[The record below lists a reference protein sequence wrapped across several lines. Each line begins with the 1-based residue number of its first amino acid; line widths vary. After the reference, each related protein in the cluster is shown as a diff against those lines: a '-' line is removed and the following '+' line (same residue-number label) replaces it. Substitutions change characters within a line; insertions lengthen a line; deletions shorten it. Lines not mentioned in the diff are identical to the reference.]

1 VPQTQI
7 RQPQE
12 QAKGGQISQA
22 IPMNGQ
28 GPQLQGDGINFG
40 VNQHRRI
47 VPAQAVGLARAVTVF
62 TTFISIVKFEIKSLN
77 PLNIRNQTIQR
88 DTMTQDTMTESDA
101 INRRSRNI
109 TEGVARAPNRSMY
122 YAMGYEAEDF
132 KKPMVG
138 VANGHS
144 TITPCNSGLQKL
156 ADAAINAIEEAGG
169 NAQVFGTPTI
179 SDGMAMGTEGMK
191 YSLVSREVIS
201 DCIETCVQGQ
211 WMDGVLVIG
220 GCDKNMPGGLM
231 GMLRANVPSIY
242 VYGGTILP
250 GHYKG
255 QDLNIVSVFEAVG
268 EHAAG
273 RMSDEDLLQIERRAV
288 PGPGSCGGMYT
299 ANTMSSALEAL
310 GMSLPYSSTMA
321 NVHDEKTDSAK
332 ASAKV
337 LIEAIKK
344 NLKPR
349 DIVTKEAIENA
360 VAVIMAT
367 GGSTNAVLHFLA
379 IAHTAGVEWTI
390 DDFERIRQ
398 KTPVLC
404 DLKPSGKYLAVDLH
418 KAGGIPQVMKTLLA
432 AGLLNGD
439 CITISGQTI
448 TEVLQDV
455 PAVPRADQDVIRPIS
470 NPLYTHGHL
479 AVLKGNLSPE
489 GCVAKIT
496 GLKNPVM
503 TGPARVFDDE
513 QTAMTAIL
521 GGKIKAGDVMVLRY
535 LGPKGGPG
543 MPEMLAPTGAL
554 VGAGLGE
561 SVGLITDGRF
571 SGGTWGMVVGHVAP
585 EAAAGGNIAFIK
597 ENDSITIDAK
607 QLLLQLNI
615 SDEEL
620 AARKVGW
627 KAPLPR
633 YTRGVQAKFAFN
645 ASSASKGAVL
655 DDY

>member
-1 VPQTQI
+1 MDT
-7 RQPQE
+7 
-12 QAKGGQISQA
+12 K
-22 IPMNGQ
+22 
-28 GPQLQGDGINFG
+28 
-40 VNQHRRI
+40 
-47 VPAQAVGLARAVTVF
+47 T
-62 TTFISIVKFEIKSLN
+62 IK
-77 PLNIRNQTIQR
+77 
-88 DTMTQDTMTESDA
+88 
-101 INRRSRNI
+101 INRRSANI
-109 TEGVARAPNRSMY
+109 TEGKSRAPNRSMY
-122 YAMGYEAEDF
+122 YGMGYQESDF
-132 KKPMVG
+132 GKPMIG

-156 ADAAINAIEEAGG
+156 ADAAVAAIEAAGG
-169 NAQVFGTPTI
+169 NAQIFGTPTI

-211 WMDGVLVIG
+211 WMDGVLVVG
-220 GCDKNMPGGLM
+220 GCDKNMPGGMM
-231 GMLRANVPSIY
+231 GMLRANVPAIY

-268 EHAAG
+268 ENAAG
-273 RMSDEDLLQIERRAV
+273 KLSDEDLHQIEQRAI
-288 PGPGSCGGMYT
+288 PGTGSCGGMYT
-299 ANTMSSALEAL
+299 ANTMSSAFEAL
-310 GMSLPYSSTMA
+310 GMSLPFSSTMA
-321 NVHDEKTDSAK
+321 NPHDEKMNSAQE
-332 ASAKV
+332 SAKV
-337 LIEAIKK
+337 LIEAVKK
-344 NLKPR
+344 DIKPR
-349 DIVTKEAIENA
+349 DIVTKKSLENA

-379 IAHTAGVEWTI
+379 IAHAAGVEWTI
-390 DDFERIRQ
+390 DDFERVRR
-398 KTPVLC
+398 KVPVLC

-418 KAGGIPQVMKTLLA
+418 NAGGIPQVMKTLLA
-432 AGLLNGD
+432 AGLLHGD
-439 CITISGQTI
+439 CLTI
-448 TEVLQDV
+448 TGKTIAETLQDI
-455 PAVPRADQDVIRPIS
+455 PDVPRADQDVIRPIT
-470 NPLYTHGHL
+470 NPMYAEGHL

-489 GCVAKIT
+489 GAVAKIT
-496 GLKNPVM
+496 GLKNPVI

-513 QTAMTAIL
+513 QSALKAIL
-521 GGKIKAGDVMVLRY
+521 DGKIKAGDVMVLRY

-554 VGAGLGE
+554 IGAGLGE

-585 EAAAGGNIAFIK
+585 EAAAGGNIAFVH
-597 ENDSITIDAK
+597 EGDSITIDAR

-615 SDEEL
+615 DDATL
-620 AARKVGW
+620 AQRKVGW
-627 KAPLPR
+627 TPPAPR

>member
-1 VPQTQI
+1 
-7 RQPQE
+7 
-12 QAKGGQISQA
+12 
-22 IPMNGQ
+22 
-28 GPQLQGDGINFG
+28 
-40 VNQHRRI
+40 
-47 VPAQAVGLARAVTVF
+47 
-62 TTFISIVKFEIKSLN
+62 
-77 PLNIRNQTIQR
+77 
-88 DTMTQDTMTESDA
+88 MTQDSSKIDDQ
-101 INRRSRNI
+101 INRRSKNI
-109 TEGVARAPNRSMY
+109 TEGTARAPNRSMY

-144 TITPCNSGLQKL
+144 TITPCNSGLQRL
-156 ADAAINAIEEAGG
+156 ADAAIAGIQEAGG

-191 YSLVSREVIS
+191 YSLISREVIS

-211 WMDGVLVIG
+211 WMDGVLVLG

-250 GHYKG
+250 GRYKG

-288 PGPGSCGGMYT
+288 PGTGSCGGMYT
-299 ANTMSSALEAL
+299 ANTMSSSFEAL
-310 GMSLPYSSTMA
+310 GISLPYSSTMA
-321 NVHDEKTDSAK
+321 NPHDEKMNSAK
-332 ASAKV
+332 ESAKV
-337 LIEAIKK
+337 LIEAIRM
-344 NLKPR
+344 NLKPS
-349 DIVTKEAIENA
+349 DIVTKKSIENA

-379 IAHTAGVEWTI
+379 IAHAAGVEWTI
-390 DDFERIRQ
+390 DDFERVRQ

-404 DLKPSGKYLAVDLH
+404 NLKPSGQYLAVDLH
-418 KAGGIPQVMKTLLA
+418 QAGGIPQVMKILLV
-432 AGLLNGD
+432 AGLLHGD
-439 CITISGQTI
+439 CLTI
-448 TEVLQDV
+448 TGETIAEVLKDV
-455 PAVPRADQDVIRPIS
+455 PDEPRADQGVILPIS
-470 NPLYTHGHL
+470 DPIYRQGHL
-479 AVLKGNLSPE
+479 AILKGNLSPE

-496 GLKNPVM
+496 GLKTLVM
-503 TGPARVFDDE
+503 TGPARVFNDE
-513 QTAMTAIL
+513 QSALAAIL
-521 GGKIKAGDVMVLRY
+521 DGKIKAGDVMVLRY

-554 VGAGLGE
+554 IGAGLGD

-585 EAAAGGNIAFIK
+585 EAAAGGNIAFIN

-615 SDEEL
+615 SDDEL
-620 AARKVGW
+620 AERKKDW
-627 KAPLPR
+627 QAPPPR
-633 YTRGVQAKFAFN
+633 YNRGVQAKFAFN